1 MPLKL
6 NVGVSKKLGLPEYS
20 SVGASCNVEMEL
32 APELFQHDLEAFH
45 DRVRSAYLACH
56 QAVHDELAR
65 LQSIPVAEPVSARS
79 NGHAPYTDPPVNGSR
94 RPQKPAT
101 VNQVRAIRTLADRQR
116 VNLVDLLRHD
126 FGTDRPEALSLSD
139 ASRPIDSLKATAAV

>member
-20 SVGASCNVEMEL
+20 SIGASCNVEMEL

-65 LQSIPVAEPVSARS
+65 LQSIPSAEPVSARV
-79 NGHAPYTDPPVNGSR
+79 NGHAPYAAPPVNGSR

-101 VNQVRAIRTLADRQR
+101 ANQVRAIRTLADRQR
-116 VNLVDLLRHD
+116 LNLAELLRHD
-126 FGTDRPEALSLSD
+126 FGPDRPEALSLSD
-139 ASRPIDSLKATAAV
+139 ASRLIDSLKAAAAV

>member
-20 SVGASCNVEMEL
+20 SIGASCGMEMEL
-32 APELFQHDLEAFH
+32 APELFQHDLEGLH
-45 DRVRSAYLACH
+45 ERIRSAYVVCH

-65 LQSIPVAEPVSARS
+65 LQAIPDPDLVPARA
-79 NGHAPYTDPPVNGSR
+79 NGHVPYTGPPANGTR

-101 VNQVRAIRTLADRQR
+101 ANQVRAIRTLANRQR
-116 VNLVDLLRHD
+116 VNLVELLRQD
-126 FGTDRPEALSLSD
+126 FGADRPEALSLSD
-139 ASRPIDSLKATAAV
+139 ASHLIDSLKEAAV